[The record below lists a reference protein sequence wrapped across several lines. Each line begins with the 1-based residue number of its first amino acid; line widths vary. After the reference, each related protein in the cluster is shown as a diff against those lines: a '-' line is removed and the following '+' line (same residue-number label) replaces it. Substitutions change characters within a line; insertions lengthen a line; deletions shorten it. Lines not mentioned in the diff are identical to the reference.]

1 MAITHPLDGQL
12 LNNLARMDF
21 AYAAIQDA
29 QIRRLEQV
37 TAAEQALDLSFMVA
51 LDPVLVDLYW
61 WPLRNGLD
69 GLPENE
75 AELRQYIEERYHDDD
90 LAVIALL
97 LLLIRFQR
105 QAVNIGGHEGL
116 KMLGLTGANA
126 DFFLSNPIL
135 LEQLDEQAKSL
146 ATVDGEM
153 SLIRT
158 TVDHLVI
165 DIPAAR
171 ASEANTLIAL
181 GGMIA
186 AHVIRRS
193 SLIAVTER
201 SRSFAQGLN
210 WAYLHNGVAQQMFNT
225 RGHGCPKICTPLDGS
240 VMPVN
245 DIPWGLRI
253 PKHGGCDCV
262 YSPVTDGWI
271 APESVWRGE

>member
-1 MAITHPLDGQL
+1 MHTIDAQL
-12 LNNLARMDF
+12 LDNLARMDS

-37 TAAEQALDLSFMVA
+37 TAAEQVLDLSFTLA
-51 LDPVLVDLYW
+51 LDPVLADLYW

-75 AELRQYIEERYHDDD
+75 TELRQYIEERYHDDD

-126 DFFLSNPIL
+126 DFFLSNPAL
-135 LEQLDEQAKSL
+135 LEQLDEQAKAL
-146 ATVDGEM
+146 ATVGGEM

-158 TVDHLVI
+158 TINHLVA

-171 ASEANTLIAL
+171 AATGNTLIAL

-186 AHVIRRS
+186 NHVIQRS
-193 SLIAVTER
+193 SLIAVTEVAR
-201 SRSFAQGLN
+201 GFAQGLSMVFGRN
-210 WAYLHNGVAQQMFNT
+210 NVAEQEFVTRVGACRLCAPLHG
-225 RGHGCPKICTPLDGS
+225 RR
-240 VMPVN
+240 MPVN
-245 DIPWGLRI
+245 NIPMELLI
-253 PKHGGCDCV
+253 PIHVGCRCS
-262 YSPVTDGWI
+262 YRPVTDGWTASETI
-271 APESVWRGE
+271 WRGE